1 MKILRWVSKN
11 LQFKHVNHQ
20 IFVLM
25 IVTITIP
32 LVIMSV
38 VTYIYSVK
46 SVKNEFQNSSYL
58 ILNNLS
64 FNIDQYLH
72 SIEMGTLTAQMD
84 QKLQDALIHWNN
96 TEDKEALESIQY
108 QNAIEHFMSTI
119 EMTIKNVDSVQ
130 IFVNDRVFYS
140 TSSRSV
146 DYDIHTFS
154 NKDWYKQTLERKGG
168 IVLLGTHKPFHRK
181 SSSES
186 ILSVARV
193 INKKGTRQ
201 PLGVLLINIRSKSLS
216 EILDLSES
224 HDRNFVILDEKGEL
238 IYHSEDTQIELT
250 KKNGSFLTIK
260 ENETGSFYTQIDG
273 ENSYL
278 NFVTSPY
285 SGWKVIQY
293 IDEEKMTKQAD
304 LLRRI
309 TLGLALGSLVTAL
322 LFLYILYTRVTK
334 PIIFLSEQVKLV
346 GKGKF
351 DVNLSST
358 RQDEF
363 GVLFQGIRKMVS
375 DIQNFIERSSVLK
388 AQQKIAQYRA
398 LKSQINPHFLANALE
413 SIQMKAVLNKQR
425 DISEMVGLLG
435 RLFRSYIQTGK
446 ETVSLNEEL
455 NHTRLYVKVQQMRF
469 GDKIQYV
476 ENLAPTSDSVKILHF
491 SLQPLIE
498 NGIVHGLERKNG
510 PGMLEV
516 TTTFSGKELHI
527 MVKDN
532 GVGMDSNQLQEIRL
546 RLSQPSNTLAEEH
559 IGIKNVHDQIQYYFG
574 NQYGIEIDSKLGEGT
589 TVTMR
594 VPSE

>member
-1 MKILRWVSKN
+1 
-11 LQFKHVNHQ
+11 
-20 IFVLM
+20 
-25 IVTITIP
+25 
-32 LVIMSV
+32 
-38 VTYIYSVK
+38 
-46 SVKNEFQNSSYL
+46 
-58 ILNNLS
+58 
-64 FNIDQYLH
+64 
-72 SIEMGTLTAQMD
+72 
-84 QKLQDALIHWNN
+84 HWNN
-96 TEDKEALESIQY
+96 TEDKKAIESIQY

-146 DYDIHTFS
+146 DYDIYTFS

-168 IVLLGTHKPFHRK
+168 IVLLGTHKPFHQK

-186 ILSVARV
+186 ILSVSRV

-358 RQDEF
+358 RQ
-363 GVLFQGIRKMVS
+363 
-375 DIQNFIERSSVLK
+375 
-388 AQQKIAQYRA
+388 
-398 LKSQINPHFLANALE
+398 
-413 SIQMKAVLNKQR
+413 
-425 DISEMVGLLG
+425 
-435 RLFRSYIQTGK
+435 
-446 ETVSLNEEL
+446 
-455 NHTRLYVKVQQMRF
+455 
-469 GDKIQYV
+469 
-476 ENLAPTSDSVKILHF
+476 
-491 SLQPLIE
+491 
-498 NGIVHGLERKNG
+498 
-510 PGMLEV
+510 
-516 TTTFSGKELHI
+516 
-527 MVKDN
+527 
-532 GVGMDSNQLQEIRL
+532 
-546 RLSQPSNTLAEEH
+546 
-559 IGIKNVHDQIQYYFG
+559 
-574 NQYGIEIDSKLGEGT
+574 
-589 TVTMR
+589 
-594 VPSE
+594 